1 MHAFSG
7 KTVVITGASSG
18 IGRATAEAFAREGA
32 RLVLAARS
40 GDALAEVAVI
50 CGRLGGRAIA
60 VPTDVTDAGAVE
72 RLVERALAFSGQIDI
87 WFSNVG
93 VGAVG
98 RFEDVPMAVHA
109 QVVQAN
115 LIGHMND
122 AHAVL
127 PVFLRQGRGIFI
139 SMNSLGA
146 FAPAPYAA
154 SYSAGK
160 FGLRGFT
167 AALRAEMARYRHIH
181 VCEVYPAFVDTP
193 GIPHAANYTGQ
204 RLSVSGPMTD
214 ARSVA
219 QAILDLAKR
228 PRNSVTIGAAAHIL
242 RLAHVLVPQFALNLA
257 AWEMRRAFAKAA
269 PSDHTTGNVMGPP
282 ENAGGIDGGL
292 RGAGGGRVTAVAIG
306 GLVALIAL
314 RRLMR
319 RQPR

>member
-1 MHAFSG
+1 MHEFSG

-18 IGRATAEAFAREGA
+18 IGRATAEAFARKGA

-50 CGRLGGRAIA
+50 CGRLGGKAIA
-60 VPTDVTDAGAVE
+60 VPTDVTDADAVE

-98 RFEDVPMAVHA
+98 PYQDVPMAVHA

-115 LIGHMND
+115 LIGHLND

-146 FAPAPYAA
+146 FAAAPYAA

-167 AALRAEMARYRHIH
+167 AALRAEMAQHPGIHI
-181 VCEVYPAFVDTP
+181 CEVYPDFVDTP
-193 GIPHAANYTGQ
+193 GIPHAANYTGR
-204 RLSVSGPMTD
+204 RLSVSAPVTD
-214 ARSVA
+214 ARRVA
-219 QAILDLAKR
+219 TAIVDLAR
-228 PRNSVTIGAAAHIL
+228 HPRNSVTIGAAAHVL
-242 RLAHVLVPQFALNLA
+242 RLVHVLVPQTALNLA
-257 AWEMRRAFAKAA
+257 AWAMRGALSRGERAA
-269 PSDHTTGNVMGPP
+269 HTTGNVMGPP
-282 ENAGGIDGGL
+282 AKAGGIDGGL
-292 RGAGGGRVTAVAIG
+292 RSEGSSQAAAFAVG
-306 GLVALIAL
+306 GLVALAALGLLL
-314 RRLMR
+314 RR
-319 RQPR
+319 